1 MARPLRYTTFAP
13 GELAARLRELS
24 QKRAPGPGVPSP
36 DSRGAFSRAFDPRT
50 EEKPYAPESKE
61 VQSIEAGTAEEK
73 ANERQ

>member
-36 DSRGAFSRAFDPRT
+36 ESGGTFSRASDPRT
-50 EEKPYAPESKE
+50 EERPHAPESKE
-61 VQSIEAGTAEEK
+61 AQSIAASTEEQ
-73 ANERQ
+73 ADERQ

>member
-50 EEKPYAPESKE
+50 EEKTEATESKE
-61 VQSIEAGTAEEK
+61 AQSIAASTEEQ
-73 ANERQ
+73 ADERQ